1 MSANYR
7 KWYQVKPE
15 FDGFHDVYA
24 VGDNR
29 YKNHI
34 RYEYLDF
41 VGCELITPYKFS
53 QIIKYDPYLSDAFT
67 EVNIHKDCVF
77 WLFGALI
84 PLCGDSGYQYCSDKV
99 RERRTKANQLKSLF
113 NLVCDNVYK
122 RRPLRSEQLV
132 INKLSIESL
141 DACLEYY
148 NSLLNMHIPHGE
160 E

>member
-41 VGCELITPYKFS
+41 VGCELITPYKFR

-67 EVNIHKDCVF
+67 ELIIPKDSVYWF
-77 WLFGALI
+77 FGVLM
-84 PLCGDSGYQYCSDKV
+84 PLGGRVDFETCQDKV
-99 RERRTKANQLKSLF
+99 RERRSKSIQLKILF
-113 NLVCDNVYK
+113 YLVCQEVYK
-122 RRPLRSEQLV
+122 RRALRSEQLV

-148 NSLLNMHIPHGE
+148 KSLIDTNNGE